1 MRRLVFLAG
10 VMAATR
16 AGAQDEGPS
25 DALAVFFQALR
36 TGDSTVV
43 DSMVSEAALENVQ
56 AMLDALRMNMRSD
69 RDGVVQRLN
78 SAGYGVTAD
87 EVSDWDAREYLRR
100 TVALPV
106 MMARYMPYEMQVV
119 ESSLDDGEAAAS
131 LLFST
136 ASGFTMESEALL
148 VMEDGGWKVST
159 FLGLNSF
166 P

>member
-1 MRRLVFLAG
+1 MRRLAFLAG
-10 VMAATR
+10 VLAAAR
-16 AGAQDEGPS
+16 AGAQDAGPS
-25 DALAVFFQALR
+25 EALAVFFQALK

-43 DSMVSEAALENVQ
+43 DSMVSEDALDNVQ
-56 AMLDALRMNMRSD
+56 AMLDALKMNLRSD
-69 RDGVVQRLN
+69 REGVVQRLN
-78 SAGYGVTAD
+78 SAGYGVTAE
-87 EVSDWDAREYLRR
+87 EVSGWDAREYLMR

-119 ESSLDDGEAAAS
+119 ESSLDDGEAAVS

-136 ASGFTMESEALL
+136 ASGFTMESEAVL
-148 VMEDGGWKVST
+148 VMEDGGWKVSA